1 MPQAEAIQWLGRRD
15 GIGPDGAT
23 LAELY
28 ALRRDPDAHV
38 QRETGHPGLYL

>member
-1 MPQAEAIQWLGRRD
+1 VQWLGRRD

-28 ALRRDPDAHV
+28 ALRRDPGTSVESIA
-38 QRETGHPGLYL
+38 GHPGQYL